1 MFSCLLDGL
10 VIHFHLLWKVFLQP
24 SVFLYSVMDEE
35 DGLLQ
40 FYLHGAFS
48 FLSVIKPRLC
58 PPSHSCTVGIDAH
71 QPWNIKALH
80 IDVQFSKRVDDATC
94 LYGFVMEFFF
104 RTSLN
109 VDR

>member
-1 MFSCLLDGL
+1 MLDGL
-10 VIHFHLLWKVFLQP
+10 VIHFHLFGEVFLQP
-24 SVFLYSVMDEE
+24 RVLLYSVMDEE

-58 PPSHSCTVGIDAH
+58 PPSHSCTVWIDAH

>member
-10 VIHFHLLWKVFLQP
+10 VIHFHLFWKVFLQP

-48 FLSVIKPRLC
+48 FLSVIEPRLC

-80 IDVQFSKRVDDATC
+80 IDVQFSKRVDDATRP
-94 LYGFVMEFFF
+94 YGFVMEFFF

>member
-1 MFSCLLDGL
+1 
-10 VIHFHLLWKVFLQP
+10 
-24 SVFLYSVMDEE
+24 MDEK

-48 FLSVIKPRLC
+48 FLSVIEPRLC
-58 PPSHSCTVGIDAH
+58 PPSHSCTVGIDAYH
-71 QPWNIKALH
+71 SGNVEALN
-80 IDVQFSKRVDDATC
+80 IDVQFSKRVDDATRP
-94 LYGFVMEFFF
+94 YGFVMEFFF